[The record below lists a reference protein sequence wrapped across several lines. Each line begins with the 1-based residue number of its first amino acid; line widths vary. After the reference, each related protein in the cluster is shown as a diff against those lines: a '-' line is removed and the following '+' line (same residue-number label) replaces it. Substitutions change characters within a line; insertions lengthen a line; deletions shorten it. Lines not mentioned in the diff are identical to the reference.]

1 MCIVIA
7 LLLSMQDCM
16 PPDPRPRFQDLWT
29 TYGPTPDCINRDRH
43 IRYLLKLKDMPM
55 REGDTVNQI
64 EYNNAIDLYIERL
77 RVYCE

>member
-1 MCIVIA
+1 MCIIIA
-7 LLLSMQDCM
+7 LLLSMDNCV
-16 PPDPRPRFQDLWT
+16 PPDPRPLYENLWM
-29 TYGPTPDCINRDRH
+29 TYSATPDCINRDRH